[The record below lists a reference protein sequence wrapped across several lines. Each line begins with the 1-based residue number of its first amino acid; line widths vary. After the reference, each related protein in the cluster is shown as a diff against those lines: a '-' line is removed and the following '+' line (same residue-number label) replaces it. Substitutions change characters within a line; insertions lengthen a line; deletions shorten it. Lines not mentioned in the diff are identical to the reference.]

1 MQGMMQ
7 DPKGIDLSL
16 IPPADIQNLAATFL
30 DAVKSFYED
39 PGNEAKFQAWLR
51 RREEQ
56 GKQAV

>member
-16 IPPADIQNLAATFL
+16 IPPAEIQNLAATFL

>member
-1 MQGMMQ
+1 MQ

-16 IPPADIQNLAATFL
+16 IPPAEIQNLAATFL

-56 GKQAV
+56 RKQAV

>member
-16 IPPADIQNLAATFL
+16 IPPAEIQNLAATFL

-39 PGNEAKFQAWLR
+39 PGNEAKFQAWSR

-56 GKQAV
+56 RKQAV

>member
-16 IPPADIQNLAATFL
+16 IPPAEIQNLTATFL

-39 PGNEAKFQAWLR
+39 PGNEAKFQEWLR

-56 GKQAV
+56 RKQAV